1 MSTIRIINFMR
12 WNKLANIISLLM
24 VVGSL
29 ISLGTKGLVM
39 GLDFTGGAQVEVGYQ
54 QNAEPEVIR
63 RQLIDAGLENPVV
76 VNFGS
81 ARDVLIK
88 FQVESAE
95 GLEDLVVSTLTP
107 NGEQI
112 EVRRV
117 EFIGPQV
124 GEELRDEGGLAVLV
138 AMIAIMIYVAVRFQ
152 YKFAVGVLVGLVH
165 DTIITLGVF
174 SLFQLDF
181 DLTVFAG
188 LMAMIGYS
196 LNDTIVVYDRIREN
210 FRLVRDAS
218 PLDIINESL
227 TQVLV
232 RTIYTSVSTLLVLF
246 ALLFLGGELIRN
258 FSIALIVGIIVGTT
272 SSIYVAANIIL
283 AMKISREDLMT
294 TVKGDKQDEYELP

>member
-124 GEELRDEGGLAVLV
+124 GEDLRDEGGLAVLV
-138 AMIAIMIYVAVRFQ
+138 AMIALMIYVAVRFQ

-165 DTIITLGVF
+165 DAIITLGVF
-174 SLFQLDF
+174 SFFQLDF

>member
-1 MSTIRIINFMR
+1 MSTIRVINFMR
-12 WNKLANIISLLM
+12 WNKLANVISLLLL
-24 VVGSL
+24 VASL
-29 ISLGTKGLVM
+29 VALGTKGLVM

-54 QNAEPEVIR
+54 NNVEPEVIR
-63 RQLIDAGLENPVV
+63 RQLADAGLENPVV

-88 FQVESAE
+88 FQVDSAE
-95 GLEDLVVSTLTP
+95 GLEDLVVSALTP

-138 AMIAIMIYVAVRFQ
+138 AMLALMLYVAVRFH
-152 YKFAVGVLVGLVH
+152 YKFAIGVLVGLVF

-174 SLFQLDF
+174 AYFQLDF

-188 LMAMIGYS
+188 IMAMIGYS

-218 PLDIINESL
+218 LVDIINESL
-227 TQVLV
+227 SQVML
-232 RTIYTSVSTLLVLF
+232 RTIYTSLSTLLVLF

-258 FSIALIVGIIVGTT
+258 FSIALIVGIIVGTL
-272 SSIYVAANIIL
+272 SSIYIAANVIL
-283 AMKISREDLMT
+283 VLKISREDLMT
-294 TVKGDKQDEYELP
+294 TIKEGKEDEYELP

>member
-218 PLDIINESL
+218 PTDIINESL
-227 TQVLV
+227 TQILV

-258 FSIALIVGIIVGTT
+258 FSIALIVGIIVGTL

-283 AMKISREDLMT
+283 VMKVSREDLMT
-294 TVKGDKQDEYELP
+294 SVKDDKQDEYELP

>member
-95 GLEDLVVSTLTP
+95 GLEDLVVETLTP

-138 AMIAIMIYVAVRFQ
+138 AMIALMIYVAVRFQ

-174 SLFQLDF
+174 SFFQLDF